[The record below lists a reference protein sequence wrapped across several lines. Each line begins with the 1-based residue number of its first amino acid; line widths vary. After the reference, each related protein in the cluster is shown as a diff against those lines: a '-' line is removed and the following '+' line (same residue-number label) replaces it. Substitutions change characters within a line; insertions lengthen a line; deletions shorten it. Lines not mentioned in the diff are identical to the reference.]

1 MRSGKCSDCDAL
13 LEQNAPPSVIKKGNG
28 YCHSCH
34 NSRIKRWKKRNPL
47 QTILFGARSSAKRR
61 NLKFELT
68 ESDLPS
74 VPEFCPVFPW
84 IRLAFGGGRKAN
96 TASIDRIKN
105 DLGYV
110 KGNVRIIS
118 LRANVLRGNANKEE
132 LVALLKDAE
141 HVS

>member
-1 MRSGKCSDCDAL
+1 MRSRKCSDCGAS

-34 NSRIKRWKKRNPL
+34 NSRAKRWKTINPL
-47 QTILFGARSSAKRR
+47 QTILMGARGSAKKRK
-61 NLKFELT
+61 LKFELT
-68 ESDLPS
+68 EADLPP

-84 IRLAFGGGRKAN
+84 IRLEFGGGRKAN

-105 DLGYV
+105 NLGYV

-118 LRANVLRGNANKEE
+118 LRANILRGNASKEE
-132 LVALLKDAE
+132 LIALLKDAE
-141 HVS
+141 HVT